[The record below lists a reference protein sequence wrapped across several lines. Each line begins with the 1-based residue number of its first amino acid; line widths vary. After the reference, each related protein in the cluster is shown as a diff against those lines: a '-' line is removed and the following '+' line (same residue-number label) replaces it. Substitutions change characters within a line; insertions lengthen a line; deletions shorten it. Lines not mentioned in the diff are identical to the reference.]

1 MNLPNVL
8 TAGRIAAAPLIAWL
22 PLASSATLR
31 CAAFV
36 LFAAAAITDYID
48 GHLARSRAQET
59 DLGRLLDPLAD
70 KLLLVATLVPMF
82 LLMGSGGTFSML
94 SPHHA
99 PLVAASVGAVARRGG
114 GAAFPFVTPFG
125 LIGLPWWI
133 PALIIGREAF
143 MSVFRQVAA
152 RRGVVISA
160 IGPAKWKTG
169 FQLVWVGAAFLWF
182 WVATEAVDRAW
193 AGTSWRSVAYLNGTL
208 GVMAMAGATLLTLY
222 SLGLYVR
229 SHGGVL
235 AGAPHRPA

>member
-1 MNLPNVL
+1 VNLPNAL
-8 TAGRIAAAPLIAWL
+8 TAGRIAAAPFIAWL

-31 CAAFV
+31 FAAFV

-59 DLGRLLDPLAD
+59 DLGRMLDPLAD

-82 LLMGSGGTFSML
+82 LLMGSGSTFSIF

-99 PLVAASVGAVARRGG
+99 PLVAASVGAVARGDG
-114 GAAFPFVTPFG
+114 GAAFPFVTPLG

-133 PALIIGREAF
+133 PAVIIGREAF
-143 MSVFRQVAA
+143 MSVFRQIAS
-152 RRGVVISA
+152 RRGVVITS

-169 FQLVWVGAAFLWF
+169 FQLVWVGGAFLWF
-182 WVATEAVDRAW
+182 WLATLAVERGW
-193 AGTSWRSVAYLNGTL
+193 AGGPWRDAANLIGTL
-208 GVMAMAGATLLTLY
+208 SVMAMTGATALTLY
-222 SLGLYVR
+222 SLALYVR
-229 SHGGVL
+229 SHGRVL